1 MSMAIEPDF
10 QARLLGVHE
19 VLATAG
25 DLDAQLDAFAGIV
38 TEVIGAE
45 RASLFLHD
53 AATGEL
59 YSRVGTGLAPGEIR
73 ILAHEGVAGAVF
85 TSGQAAWVND
95 VASDARFNPRIDAL
109 AGFETRSLLAVP
121 LRTADGELIGVVE
134 ALNKLGGDFGAAD
147 RALLEG
153 LTAQAAL
160 VLRNTLRL
168 EHALSASRREARF
181 VEVVAEI
188 SSEIKLG
195 PLLQKIMEA
204 VTRLLDAERST
215 LFLYDAKSDELFTE
229 IGQGLGAQSIRLPS
243 NQGIAGAV
251 FSSGQSVNIP
261 HAYAD
266 LRFNPE
272 FDRRTGFFTR
282 SILCVP
288 VVNKDGRVIGVTQV
302 LNKRGGSFS
311 EKDEARLRAFTAQI
325 AIGLENAKL
334 FDDVQRMQQYND
346 RILASMSSAVITF
359 DAEGKA
365 VTANPAA
372 LRILRREPAD
382 LVGQTAE
389 ALFGGENA
397 WVLDKLHR
405 AETEVAPESAVDAL
419 LELGG
424 DERVSVNL
432 SAMPL
437 RGGSGEP
444 LGAMLL
450 FDDISGE
457 KRLRTTLARYVDAA
471 VADRLIEADAG
482 LLEGQSG
489 VATVLFSDV
498 REFTPLAERLG
509 PQATVALLN
518 DYLTRMVACI
528 EVEGGTLDK
537 FVGDEIMAVFGV
549 PYPHEDDPDR
559 ALRAAIA
566 MLRGLAA
573 LNAER
578 RAAGESLLESCIGIN
593 TGEVFSGNIGS
604 PRRMD
609 FTVMGD
615 GVNLASRLESACRQ
629 YGTTLLI
636 SAGTREAL
644 RGSYRMREV
653 DRVIVKGKTQP
664 VEIYEVLD
672 HLDPAA
678 EPHLIDALDAFR
690 DGMARYRARQW
701 PEASRAFERSL
712 ALRPGDAL
720 CRVYIERCLF
730 LAEEDP
736 GPGWD
741 GIWRLTKK

>member
-1 MSMAIEPDF
+1 MSVAIEPDF

-25 DLDAQLDAFAGIV
+25 DLDAQLEAFAGIV

-85 TSGQAAWVND
+85 TSGQSAWVNE

-121 LRTADGELIGVVE
+121 LRTADGDLIGVVE

-243 NQGIAGAV
+243 SQGIAGAV

-359 DAEGKA
+359 DAEGKV
-365 VTANPAA
+365 VTGNPAA

-382 LVGQTAE
+382 LIGQTAD

-405 AETEVAPESAVDAL
+405 AETEAAPESAVDAL

-424 DERVSVNL
+424 ERVSVNL

-437 RGGSGEP
+437 RGGGGEP

-566 MLRGLAA
+566 MLHGLAA

-636 SAGTREAL
+636 SADTRAAL

-672 HLDPAA
+672 HLDPA
-678 EPHLIDALDAFR
+678 PHLIDALDAFR

-701 PEASRAFERSL
+701 PAASRAFERSL
-712 ALRPGDAL
+712 ALRPEDAL
-720 CRVYIERCLF
+720 CRVYIERCLQ
-730 LAEEDP
+730 LAQEDP
-736 GPGWD
+736 GPDWD